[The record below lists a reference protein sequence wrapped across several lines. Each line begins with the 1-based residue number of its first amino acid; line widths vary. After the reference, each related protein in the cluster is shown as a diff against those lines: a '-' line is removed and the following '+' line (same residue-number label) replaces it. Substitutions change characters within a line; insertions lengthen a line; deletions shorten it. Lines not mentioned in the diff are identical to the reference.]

1 VHIASNGLLVIAS
14 AESDRHCER
23 VARGNPIAKLLKERR
38 FMMRVLSF
46 FLLLFS
52 YSLSMAETDAET
64 ATAAYF
70 NSIQTHPK
78 KLSVFLQAMPKGG
91 DLHNHL
97 GGVSRAETMLRYAK
111 QDELCVN
118 ASSFAVQKDR
128 SCPKHCSVAQI
139 QKFPILYNQ
148 LIDAWSMRHFQAGK
162 ESGHDHFFAT
172 FEKYLPI
179 LVKHRTEMVNEAV
192 ERACRENL
200 LYLELM
206 IMPDDDN
213 SGLLGSKFASD
224 NNLNRLREELLKSG
238 VIPIV
243 LNISKQFDSY
253 QKQLQ
258 TFLNGPGKRLCPD
271 FTLRYLYQVLREQPP
286 TQVFAQLLT
295 GFELASR
302 DSRVVGINLVQAE
315 DGKISMRD
323 YSVQMQMV
331 GFLHRLYPSVKISLH
346 AGELV
351 PGLVPMSGLRFHIRE
366 AVESAHANRIGHG
379 VDIRYEDHAAE
390 LLQEMAKKQILVE
403 INLSSN
409 AAILNVKG
417 QQHPILVYRQYHVPV
432 ALSTDDEG
440 VLRTNLTEQFKLAV
454 VNYHFSYLTLKQL
467 VRNSIN
473 YSFLPGA
480 RLWQDTDYKHP
491 VSSCKDSLSIG
502 KLSSSC
508 QRFLATSEKA
518 DREWKLEQQFLKF
531 EQAFMKQHCHQV

>member
-1 VHIASNGLLVIAS
+1 
-14 AESDRHCER
+14 
-23 VARGNPIAKLLKERR
+23 
-38 FMMRVLSF
+38 MMRVITF

-52 YSLSMAETDAET
+52 ASLCLAETDASL

-70 NSIQTHPK
+70 NSIQTQPK

-97 GGVSRAETMLRYAK
+97 GGVSMAENMLRYAK
-111 QDELCVN
+111 HDDLCVN
-118 ASSFAVQKDR
+118 AKSSAVQKDL
-128 SCPKHCSVAQI
+128 SCPQQCRVAQI
-139 QKFPILYNQ
+139 QKFPIVYNQ
-148 LIDAWSMRHFQAGK
+148 TIDAWSMRHFRPGK
-162 ESGHDHFFAT
+162 ESGHDHFFET

-179 LVKHRTEMVNEAV
+179 LMKHRAEMVNEAV

-206 IMPDDDN
+206 IMPDDN
-213 SGLLGSKFASD
+213 TSGLLGSKFEWDD
-224 NNLNRLREELLKSG
+224 NLSRLRGKLLKTG

-243 LNISKQFDSY
+243 LDISKQFDSY

-258 TFLNGPGKRLCPD
+258 AFLTGPGKQLCPE
-271 FTLRYLYQVLREQPP
+271 FKLRYLYQVLREQPA

-302 DSRVVGINLVQAE
+302 DPRVVGINLVQAE

-323 YSVQMQMV
+323 YSLQMRMV
-331 GFLHRLYPSVKISLH
+331 GFLHHVYPKVKISLH

-351 PGLVPMSGLRFHIRE
+351 PGLVPQCGLRFHIRE
-366 AVESAHANRIGHG
+366 AVEIAHANRIGHG
-379 VDIRYEDHAAE
+379 VDIRHEDHAAQ
-390 LLQEMAKKQILVE
+390 LMQEMAKKRILVE

-417 QQHPILVYRQYHVPV
+417 RQHPILLYRQHHVPV

-454 VNYHFSYLTLKQL
+454 SNYHFSYLTLKQL
-467 VRNSIN
+467 VRNSIQ
-473 YSFLPGA
+473 YSFLPGVS
-480 RLWQDTDYKHP
+480 LWQDANYQHP
-491 VSSCKDSLSIG
+491 VLSCRDSLRTG
-502 KLSSSC
+502 KLFSTC
-508 QRFLATSEKA
+508 QRFLASSEKA
-518 DREWKLEQQFLKF
+518 NTQWKLEQQFLKF
-531 EQAFMKQHCHQV
+531 EQAFMKSHCQ